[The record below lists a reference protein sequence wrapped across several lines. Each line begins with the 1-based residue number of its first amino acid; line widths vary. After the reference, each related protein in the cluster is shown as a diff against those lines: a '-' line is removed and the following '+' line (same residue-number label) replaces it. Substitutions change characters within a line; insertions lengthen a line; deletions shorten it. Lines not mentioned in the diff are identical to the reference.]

1 MVFTMAYNKNN
12 ALVKVEN
19 NSLKEIGK
27 RAVPK
32 IADGAKRIGKIAG
45 WGSLAFLG
53 VGAMAIGNAPVA
65 IARRNG
71 SIRNRCKNNSKY
83 II

>member
-1 MVFTMAYNKNN
+1 MEYNKNN
-12 ALVKVEN
+12 ALVKIEN

-32 IADGAKRIGKIAG
+32 VAEGVKRIGKIVA

-53 VGAMAIGNAPVA
+53 VGAMAVGNLPVA
-65 IARRNG
+65 IARRSC
-71 SIRNRCKNNSKY
+71 SIRNRC
-83 II
+83 